1 MPRRGYKRQTVK
13 NDPLYGSF
21 EVSKLIRYAMKD
33 GKKSVAEKHVY
44 SAFEMI
50 KSEKNDPVTVLEVA
64 VNNVAPRRE
73 VKPRRVGGASYLVP
87 IETRPQRRLFLA
99 LNWILNAANSRSNK
113 QYSSFDKKLHAE
125 LMDAFQNQGEA
136 VNKKL
141 QVEKLAEANKAFAHY
156 RW

>member
-64 VNNVAPRRE
+64 VNMYLYISTQKSGRRNYF
-73 VKPRRVGGASYLVP
+73 K
-87 IETRPQRRLFLA
+87 
-99 LNWILNAANSRSNK
+99 
-113 QYSSFDKKLHAE
+113 
-125 LMDAFQNQGEA
+125 
-136 VNKKL
+136 
-141 QVEKLAEANKAFAHY
+141 
-156 RW
+156 